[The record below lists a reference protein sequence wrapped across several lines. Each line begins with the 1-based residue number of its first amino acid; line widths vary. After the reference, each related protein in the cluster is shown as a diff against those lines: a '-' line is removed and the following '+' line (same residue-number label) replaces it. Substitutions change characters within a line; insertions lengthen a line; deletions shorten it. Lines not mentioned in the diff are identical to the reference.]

1 MTPPTSLHPAEPLVL
16 VGEVERGTA
25 PTDSLAPA
33 TSLPNPAIVYH
44 DAKAKGSRP
53 AVRAVLNRIA
63 GWLLSRDGPTA
74 WGETCRLPWWE
85 IRARHVSLIRSRLA
99 ENSAPRTVNRDLSI
113 LRSVL
118 RVAWENETIS
128 TDAYHHAVGIRGVD
142 KDKSKAGRAL
152 EVSELHAL
160 VRAGEAWEAPEGPR
174 ALAVLA
180 LTYSGGLRRAEVAG
194 ALRDNFDPDGSKI
207 ALVGK
212 RGKRRIAYIPTG
224 WGKHVQG
231 WAQIRSSS
239 PRLIGVKS
247 PESIG
252 RILEELRVRA
262 RVAPFT
268 PHDLRRSFGT
278 HLLTSGK
285 DLSLV
290 RDLMGHDDI
299 RTTMLYDR
307 RGESEMREAVEDL
320 PGPHED

>member
-1 MTPPTSLHPAEPLVL
+1 VTHPTTLHPAEALVL
-16 VGEVERGTA
+16 VGEAPQGSA
-25 PTDSLAPA
+25 PTGELGPALA
-33 TSLPNPAIVYH
+33 LPNPAIIYH

-63 GWLLSRDGPTA
+63 GWLLGKDRPTD

-85 IRARHVSLIRSRLA
+85 IRARHVSLIRSQLA
-99 ENSAPRTVNRDLSI
+99 EVSAPRTVNRDLSL

-142 KDKSKAGRAL
+142 KDKTKAGRAL
-152 EVSELHAL
+152 EVTELHAL
-160 VRAGEAWEAPEGPR
+160 VRAGEEWEAPEGPR

-180 LTYSGGLRRAEVAG
+180 LMYSGGLRRAEVAG
-194 ALRDNFDPDGSKI
+194 AVTENFDADGSKI

-212 RGKRRIAYIPTG
+212 RGKRRIAYLPRG
-224 WGKHVQG
+224 WSAHIESWIALGKRG
-231 WAQIRSSS
+231 

-268 PHDLRRSFGT
+268 AHDLRRSFGT
-278 HLLTSGK
+278 HLLADGK

-290 RDLMGHDDI
+290 RDLMGHDDV

-307 RGESEMREAVEDL
+307 RGEEEMREAVEDL
-320 PGPHED
+320 PGPHPD

>member
-1 MTPPTSLHPAEPLVL
+1 VTLPTTLHPAEPLAL
-16 VGEVERGTA
+16 VGEAPQAGV

-33 TSLPNPAIVYH
+33 TSLPNPALIYH

-63 GWLLSRDGPTA
+63 GWLLGKDRPTD
-74 WGETCRLPWWE
+74 WGDTCRLPWWE
-85 IRARHVSLIRSRLA
+85 IRARHVHAIRSRLM
-99 ENSAPRTVNRDLSI
+99 EVSAPRTVNRDLSL
-113 LRSVL
+113 LRSVMTI
-118 RVAWENETIS
+118 AWENEQIP
-128 TDAYHHAVGIRGVD
+128 TDAYHHAKHVKGVD
-142 KDKSKAGRAL
+142 KDKTKAGRAL

-160 VRAGEAWEAPEGPR
+160 VGAGEAWETPDGPR

-180 LTYSGGLRRAEVAG
+180 LMYAGGLRRAEVAG
-194 ALRDNFDPDGSKI
+194 ALRENFDPSGSKI

-212 RGKRRIAYIPTG
+212 RGKRRIAYLQSG
-224 WGKHVQG
+224 WGKHVQR
-231 WAQIRSSS
+231 WAEIRHSS

-268 PHDLRRSFGT
+268 AHDLRRSFGT
-278 HLLTSGK
+278 HLLASGK

-299 RTTMLYDR
+299 QTTMLYDR
-307 RGESEMREAVEDL
+307 RGEEEMREAVEDL
-320 PGPHED
+320 PGPHPD